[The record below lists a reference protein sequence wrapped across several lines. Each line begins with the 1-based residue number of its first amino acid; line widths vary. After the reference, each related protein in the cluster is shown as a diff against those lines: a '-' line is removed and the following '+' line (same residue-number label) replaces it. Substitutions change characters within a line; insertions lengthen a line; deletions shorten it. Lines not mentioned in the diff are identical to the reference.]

1 MLFLFSLFL
10 TSVLFLIASIGVADV
25 VTVVVVVVVVVV
37 AVLLVVAAVVSLPD
51 FVFLFNALSAL
62 LDPFATDFAIA
73 RALLTVRFLERFDLG
88 DFFPDSSSVASSSE
102 KLSVRFDFLRKLCF
116 CLCKL

>member
-1 MLFLFSLFL
+1 MLFLFSLL
-10 TSVLFLIASIGVADV
+10 LISVLFLVTSIDVVDV
-25 VTVVVVVVVVVV
+25 VTVVVVVLLV
-37 AVLLVVAAVVSLPD
+37 AVISLPD

-73 RALLTVRFLERFDLG
+73 KALLTVRFLERFDLG
-88 DFFPDSSSVASSSE
+88 DFFPDSSSGASSSE
-102 KLSVRFDFLRKLCF
+102 KLSVRFAFLRKLCF

>member
-1 MLFLFSLFL
+1 MLFLFSLL
-10 TSVLFLIASIGVADV
+10 LISVLFLVTSIDVVDV
-25 VTVVVVVVVVVV
+25 VTVVVVVVV
-37 AVLLVVAAVVSLPD
+37 LLVAAVVSLPD

-73 RALLTVRFLERFDLG
+73 KALLTVRFLERFDLG
-88 DFFPDSSSVASSSE
+88 DFFPDSSSGASSSE
-102 KLSVRFDFLRKLCF
+102 KLSVRFVFLRKLCF